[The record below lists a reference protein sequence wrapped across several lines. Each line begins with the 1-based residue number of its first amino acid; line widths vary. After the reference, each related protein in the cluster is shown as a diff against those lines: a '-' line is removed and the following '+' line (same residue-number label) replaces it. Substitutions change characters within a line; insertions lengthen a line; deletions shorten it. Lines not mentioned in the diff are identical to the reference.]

1 MFAWS
6 VQGSNFS
13 TFSAILAMFSFL
25 LLLFNHSHPNKL
37 LGTYLYV
44 SLSLYMVG
52 HMQLCFCLYM
62 CVEVREGTEHPP
74 LLSTCFYESVSFL
87 EL

>member
-1 MFAWS
+1 
-6 VQGSNFS
+6 
-13 TFSAILAMFSFL
+13 MFSFL

-37 LGTYLYV
+37 LGTCLYV

-52 HMQLCFCLYM
+52 HMHLCFCLYM
-62 CVEVREGTEHPP
+62 YVQVREGTEHPP
-74 LLSTCFYESVSFL
+74 VLSVCFYESVSFL